1 MSSGIWT
8 NNFRNYYDWQHNY
21 AKNKVHNIA
30 RKPAAGNN
38 KCGPPR
44 KPSLPKRVRML
55 ECWLQYLFFFSQ
67 DVQESTSISHKLC
80 NCAIFTKKK
89 DRTNTITET
98 LKNLGN
104 SSRWSF
110 STSASIKSCHSCV
123 RFSFQMPSS

>member
-55 ECWLQYLFFFSQ
+55 ECWLQYLFFPQ

-89 DRTNTITET
+89 IE
-98 LKNLGN
+98 LIQSQKL
-104 SSRWSF
+104 SRIWEIVAGDLFRPVPVSNHV
-110 STSASIKSCHSCV
+110 IV
-123 RFSFQMPSS
+123 V